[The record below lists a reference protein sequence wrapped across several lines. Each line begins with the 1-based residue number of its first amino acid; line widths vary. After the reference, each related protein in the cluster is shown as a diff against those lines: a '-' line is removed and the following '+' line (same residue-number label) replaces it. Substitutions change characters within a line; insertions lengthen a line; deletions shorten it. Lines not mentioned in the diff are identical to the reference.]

1 MENSPT
7 LISFEICNLYG
18 LYTHKIIFDKDKHL
32 ERAIILHGKNGVG
45 KTALLKAIIYTFKGN
60 FPLLSKIPFN
70 KINATLS
77 DGALVSITKS
87 TTNIE
92 TPFFQKNKFIQQNKL
107 EIEITKNTKKVASYT
122 YNDLDNKKKSL
133 MDNNPWLININND
146 YFLDRRTGERIPID
160 LLEYEDIE
168 LSFGLGN
175 KLGLS
180 KKFGFGSKKNKRHYV
195 PLYLQS
201 IKVHLVETNRLFS
214 HMTNSQVMDKE
225 NREQFTPSVK
235 HCAKQLASYIN
246 KALKDYGETSQSLDQ
261 SFPQRFINDKIQL
274 ITLDELKNRL
284 QKLTQKIA
292 ILQKQ
297 GILDSTS
304 LQPFDTESLD
314 NAEKNKLEVMG
325 LYVSDS
331 EQKLKTFD
339 NLSNKVKLLL
349 QSLNNK
355 FSNKRV
361 VLSKE
366 YGLVVLGDDDIEI
379 ELDALSS
386 GEQHEIVLL
395 FELLFNVEPG
405 TLVLIDEPELSLH
418 VSWQKVFLPELIS
431 ISKNVGFYSILA
443 THSPFIVGD
452 RFDLMVALDSE

>member
-1 MENSPT
+1 MENSLT

-18 LYTHKIIFDKDKHL
+18 LYTHKILFNKNKHP
-32 ERAIILHGKNGVG
+32 EKTIILHGKNGVG

-60 FPLLSKIPFN
+60 FALLAKIPFD
-70 KINATLS
+70 KINSTLS
-77 DGALVSITKS
+77 DGTLVSITRTS
-87 TTNIE
+87 TKIE
-92 TPFFQKNKFIQQNKL
+92 SPYTHKVNYIQQDKL
-107 EIEITKNTKKVASYT
+107 DIEIIKNSKKVAF
-122 YNDLDNKKKSL
+122 YNYDSFDSRKNSL
-133 MDNNPWLININND
+133 VDNNPWIVNVNDD
-146 YFLDRRTGERIPID
+146 YFLDRRTGERFPID
-160 LLEYEDIE
+160 LLQYEDTEHSFGIGYR
-168 LSFGLGN
+168 FGLGN
-175 KLGLS
+175 K
-180 KKFGFGSKKNKRHYV
+180 KNKRHNV
-195 PLYLQS
+195 LSYLQK

-214 HMTNSQVMDKE
+214 HMTNTQVISKE
-225 NREQFTPSVK
+225 NREQITPSVK
-235 HCAKQLASYIN
+235 YCAKQLASYIN
-246 KALKDYGETSQSLDQ
+246 KALKEYGETSQSLDQ
-261 SFPQRFINDKIQL
+261 SFPQRFINDEIPL

-292 ILQKQ
+292 ILQEQ

-314 NAEKNKLEVMG
+314 NAEENKLEVMG

-331 EQKLKTFD
+331 EKKLEKFD
-339 NLSNKVKLLL
+339 DLSNKVNLIL
-349 QSLNNK
+349 QSLNGK
-355 FSNKRV
+355 FSNKKV

-366 YGLVVLGDDDIEI
+366 YGLVTYGEGNIEI

-395 FELLFNVEPG
+395 FELLFNVQPG

-431 ISKNVGFYSILA
+431 ISENVGFYSILA